1 MWINQGPDM
10 QDFPHHYKTTAS
22 ARHDSNVD
30 LTSPGLPDLP
40 AAAPAEFGGPGDHWS
55 PETLLS
61 AAVASCFK
69 LSFKAV
75 ARAAKFE
82 WTAIRCDVV
91 AVLERVDK
99 VTQFTEF
106 HQTVILDVPP
116 GSDEAKAMRLL
127 EKAERSCLVTNSL
140 TGTTHLDATVRVV
153 D

>member
-1 MWINQGPDM
+1 M
-10 QDFPHHYKTTAS
+10 QDFPHHYRTSAS
-22 ARHDSNVD
+22 ARYDSNVD
-30 LTSPGLPDLP
+30 LTSPGLPNLP

-55 PETLLS
+55 PETLLA

-69 LSFKAV
+69 LSFKAI

-82 WTAIRCDVV
+82 WVSMRCDVV
-91 AVLERVDK
+91 AVLDRVDK

-106 HQTVILDVPP
+106 HQTVLLEVPA
-116 GSDEAKAMRLL
+116 GSDEAKALRLL

-140 TGTTHLDATVRVV
+140 TGVTRLDATVRVL